1 MNEVEILFHD
11 GWKHIVRKLLA
22 RNDLELS
29 VEAGYRQYIVVYFA
43 GPPDDNLS

>member
-29 VEAGYRQYIVVYFA
+29 VEAGYRQS
-43 GPPDDNLS
+43 LSTLLGLTTTI